1 MQGKLKVAKIFLL
14 ALMVSLVLGA
24 CGGGSTGKT
33 WFNLP
38 SIPVRLQENGAASV
52 FGFNLGAIV
61 QPAQIE
67 LLRSANIQ
75 KAEIRIGYNGIFIL
89 ANGQELPYLSWD
101 QASTATLQEVVR
113 RMPTIPNN
121 NLIANLLPWL
131 RMFGMGVILD
141 VPPAAGQ
148 AAVDAPRWRGETTVT
163 PAGDVAPTIG
173 PINLSSLAFDDQGAA
188 SISGVP
194 VANLEQALGMS
205 LPLALDA
212 NTLAL
217 LDSLG
222 VENLT
227 VSTQPNGVNLT
238 MNGQPLPG
246 IAYDQERL
254 AAAQQFVGPLTGDN
268 PMVADLLTK
277 LPGAQVDLAVSF
289 TGEPVGQTSLTN
301 IPVAINED
309 GTLAVH
315 GFNVPGV
322 TVPANI
328 MSSLQS
334 SGVQNLGVAMS
345 GGGVV
350 LIADNQPLPTITW
363 SEEALQ
369 ALVPIA
375 GLDPALVSTVF
386 EIVGEEGVSA
396 NVALPGAE
404 AAPAG
409 TIPPPAEVAFQP
421 AELGDMAPPT
431 IILAADVDSSGQMQ
445 AVGGITAEELGQFGV
460 SAPVLPPNVM
470 GILTALDAQEIHL
483 TTDPNKLTLSLDG
496 TEALGVGFDEASL
509 RKTLVLAQPFLADTA
524 LADPGVAAL
533 VDQVVLP
540 IAPAAELD
548 IRINMQ

>member
-1 MQGKLKVAKIFLL
+1 MQAKSKVARIFLL

-24 CGGGSTGKT
+24 CGGGTSGKT

-52 FGFNLGAIV
+52 FGFNIGAIL

-75 KAEIRIGYNGIFIL
+75 KAEVRVGYNGIFIL

-101 QASTATLQEVVR
+101 QASAATLQEVVR

-131 RMFGMGVILD
+131 RTFGVGVILD
-141 VPPAAGQ
+141 VPPASGQ
-148 AAVDAPRWRGETTVT
+148 AAVDAPRWKGETTVA
-163 PAGDVAPTIG
+163 PAGDTPTTIG
-173 PINLSSLAFDDQGAA
+173 PINISSLAFDETGAA

-222 VENLT
+222 VENVT

-246 IAYDQERL
+246 IAYDAERL
-254 AAAQQFVGPLTGDN
+254 AVAQQYVGPLTGNN

-277 LPGAQVDLAVSF
+277 LPGAQIDAAVSF
-289 TGEPVGQTSLTN
+289 TGEPMGQTSLTN

-309 GTLAVH
+309 GSLAVH
-315 GFNVPGV
+315 GFNVPGA
-322 TVPANI
+322 TIPPDLL
-328 MSSLQS
+328 SSLQS
-334 SGVQNLGVAMS
+334 SGVQNLGVAV
-345 GGGVV
+345 GGGGAT
-350 LIADNQPLPTITW
+350 LIADGQPLPAITW
-363 SEEALQ
+363 TPEALQ
-369 ALVPIA
+369 ALVPLA
-375 GLDPALVSTVF
+375 GVDPALVGTVMD
-386 EIVGEEGVSA
+386 IVGEEGVSA
-396 NVALPGAE
+396 NVTLPGAE
-404 AAPAG
+404 AGAPG

-431 IILAADVDSSGQMQ
+431 IILKTTVDSSGQMQ
-445 AVGGITAEELGQFGV
+445 VVGGITAEELGEFGI
-460 SAPVLPPNVM
+460 SAPVLPANVM
-470 GILTALDAQEIHL
+470 DILTGLNAQEVRL

-496 TEALGVGFDEASL
+496 TEALGVGFDEAAL
-509 RKTLVLAQPFLADTA
+509 RKTLVLAQPFLADTV
-524 LADPGVAAL
+524 LADPGVAAI
-533 VDQVVLP
+533 VDQVILP

-548 IRINMQ
+548 ITVNMQ